1 MVADGADASKL
12 RSRYTLKG
20 MEPREKSSL
29 GIDVDLACLL
39 CYLGGPLS
47 GALIL
52 LLEKR
57 DVLIRFH
64 ALQSCLLFT
73 PSFVL
78 LPLFFL
84 IPVPDSLPFRF
95 LYYATGGG
103 LVIATVAMFAWIAPA
118 AWRMERKRLPIV
130 GKLADKYIPD
140 DGRAES
146 YKISGE

>member
-1 MVADGADASKL
+1 
-12 RSRYTLKG
+12 

-39 CYLGGPLS
+39 CYIGGPLT
-47 GALIL
+47 GGLML

-57 DVLIRFH
+57 DLLIRFH
-64 ALQSCLLFT
+64 AVQSCLAFA
-73 PSFVL
+73 PSLVL
-78 LPLFFL
+78 IPIFFL
-84 IPVPDSLPFRF
+84 IPHPDFVDFRF
-95 LYYATGGG
+95 LYYMTGGG
-103 LVIATVAMFAWIAPA
+103 LIVATVALFMWIVPA

-130 GKLADKYIPD
+130 GRLADRYVPD